1 MKTISINIYSFNELT
16 EAAKENAINQ
26 HADFMDLVGFDYED
40 ENGNMQMDYS
50 RPNDAEVIENI
61 EANEYLFFL
70 DGELA
75 SITQYAG
82 NHPMAGTS
90 EFKLHSQ
97 IYRFKSE

>member
-16 EAAKENAINQ
+16 EAAKENAINNQ
-26 HADFMDLVGFDYED
+26 RENICTDYIYED

-50 RPNDAEVIENI
+50 RPNDAEVIEKI